1 MEECLKEAP
10 QTGSLSHKRLDY
22 RETEEQA
29 KSPKKQLQSKNK
41 SKKSENKQE
50 IVEILEE
57 PEAKV
62 EEEIEPL
69 QLTQESVD
77 LLGLNEINPKAI
89 ELEQRNELALAII
102 QPGWWVQ
109 QAVARQ
115 HV

>member
-1 MEECLKEAP
+1 MPKGSTSDRFFVSQETGLSWDRRTGEKPEEAASIEK
-10 QTGSLSHKRLDY
+10 QV
-22 RETEEQA
+22 EEV
-29 KSPKKQLQSKNK
+29 
-41 SKKSENKQE
+41 ENKQE

-57 PEAKV
+57 REAKV

-102 QPGWWVQ
+102 QPGWRVQ

-115 HV
+115 HVWR